1 MYPRRL
7 AVCLSLLLCLNVV
20 VRLPAAPPPAAPT
33 QIRIPL
39 WIDPPQDRLD
49 PRDVQLTV
57 NGKPAQVARILDPSN
72 DLVVLLVL
80 DLTGDITLIDKA
92 KAALVWQIDALPQ
105 NAWVGLLKS
114 DDFSVLCDPTPDRG
128 TLDDAIRS
136 LPVTGKAGLLDTV
149 TAVSRLGDKILR
161 KSGVRVAILYV
172 TDSDITNYR
181 EDFTNPIINSSD
193 PHDLSR
199 KFPEALIQEKI
210 STVENQIASNEP
222 PLFIV
227 HLQYRSTRMN
237 QAYQN
242 GLKTLAESTAG
253 YGYFCRSTAE
263 IDDAIQ
269 KAFRYMQSSWLLTIA
284 LPKPTPAAVQLR
296 LQLPSRNESHLAY
309 RARLLTKRK

>member
-1 MYPRRL
+1 MNSRRFFL
-7 AVCLSLLLCLNVV
+7 CLSLLLSISL
-20 VRLPAAPPPAAPT
+20 VRLTAGAPPAAQA

-49 PRDVQLTV
+49 ARDIQLTV
-57 NGKPAQVARILDPSN
+57 NGKPAEVAKVSNPSS
-72 DLVVLLVL
+72 DLIVLLAL

-92 KAALVWQIDALPQ
+92 KQALVSQIDELPS
-105 NAWVGLLKS
+105 NAWVGLLKT
-114 DDFSVLCDPTPDRG
+114 DDFSVLCDPTADRG
-128 TLDDAIRS
+128 VLDDAIRA
-136 LPVTGKAGLLDTV
+136 LPATGKAGLLDTV
-149 TAVSRLGDKILR
+149 TAVSRLGDKVLR

-181 EDFTNPIINSSD
+181 EDYTNPVINSSD

-210 STVENQIASNEP
+210 SSLQSQIASNEP

-263 IDDAIQ
+263 IGDAIQ
-269 KAFRYMQSSWLLTIA
+269 KAFKYMQSSWLLTIP
-284 LPKPTPAAVQLR
+284 LPKPTPAAVQVR
-296 LQLPSRNESHLAY
+296 LQFPHHNEWHPAY

>member
-1 MYPRRL
+1 MYLRR
-7 AVCLSLLLCLNVV
+7 AIVCLAAMLCSNYLDL
-20 VRLPAAPPPAAPT
+20 RAAPPSSPSA

-39 WIDPPQDRLD
+39 WIDPPQD
-49 PRDVQLTV
+49 QLKAGDLELAL
-57 NGKPAQVARILDPSN
+57 NGKPTHVTGMLSPSS
-72 DLVVLLVL
+72 DLVILLVL

-92 KAALVWQIDALPQ
+92 KQALVSQIDDLPP
-105 NAWVGLLKS
+105 NAWVGLLRA
-114 DDFSVLCDPTPDRG
+114 DDFSVIADPTPNRASI
-128 TLDDAIRS
+128 DDAIRS

-149 TAVSRLGDKILR
+149 TAVTRLGDNILR

-181 EDFTNPIINSSD
+181 EDFTNPVINSSD

-210 STVENQIASNEP
+210 STLQSQIAFNEP

-242 GLKTLAESTAG
+242 GLKTLSESTAG
-253 YGYFCRSTAE
+253 YGYFCRSNAE
-263 IDDAIQ
+263 IGDAIQ
-269 KAFRYMQSSWLLTIA
+269 KAFKYMRSSWFLTIA
-284 LPKPTPAAVQLR
+284 LPKSAQAGVQVR
-296 LQLPSRNESHLAY
+296 LQLPNQKEAKIAY
-309 RARLLTKRK
+309 RARLLLKRK

>member
-7 AVCLSLLLCLNVV
+7 ALCLSLLLSLNSVCL
-20 VRLPAAPPPAAPT
+20 RAGAPPAAQT

-39 WIDPPQDRLD
+39 WIDPQQDHLD
-49 PRDVQLTV
+49 LRDLQLTV
-57 NGKPAQVARILDPSN
+57 NGKAAQVARVSNPSD

-80 DLTGDITLIDKA
+80 DLTGDISLIEKA
-92 KAALVWQIDALPQ
+92 KQALVSQIDELPS
-105 NAWVGLLKS
+105 NAWVGLLKA

-128 TLDDAIRS
+128 ELDNAIRS
-136 LPVTGKAGLLDTV
+136 APVTGKAGLLDTV

-181 EDFTNPIINSSD
+181 EDFTNPVINSSD

-210 STVENQIASNEP
+210 STLENQIASNEP

-296 LQLPSRNESHLAY
+296 LQLPSRSESHLAY